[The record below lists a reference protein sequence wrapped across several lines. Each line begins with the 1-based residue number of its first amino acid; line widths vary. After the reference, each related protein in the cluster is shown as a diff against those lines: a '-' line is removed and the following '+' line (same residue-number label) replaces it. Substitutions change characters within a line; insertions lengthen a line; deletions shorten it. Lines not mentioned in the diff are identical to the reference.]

1 MSPHPSITPQPGIL
15 DISLYVSG
23 KARVDGVQ
31 NRVTKLS
38 ANENPYGPGP
48 AARAAYAAAIDKLLS
63 NKEMA
68 ISLGQSAAE
77 LAKDRFKHNMFLKNL
92 IQSLESVL

>member
-1 MSPHPSITPQPGIL
+1 MVGPESMARGRAVIGFRTGGIPDWL
-15 DISLYVSG
+15 EDNVSG
-23 KARVDGVQ
+23 LLV
-31 NRVTKLS
+31 
-38 ANENPYGPGP
+38 EPGNIK
-48 AARAAYAAAIDKLLS
+48 AYAAAIDKLLS